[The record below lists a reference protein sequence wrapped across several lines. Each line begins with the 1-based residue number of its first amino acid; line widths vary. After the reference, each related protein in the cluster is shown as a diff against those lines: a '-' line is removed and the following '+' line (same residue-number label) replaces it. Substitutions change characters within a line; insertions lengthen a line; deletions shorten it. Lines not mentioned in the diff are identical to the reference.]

1 MQNISAVPGIP
12 EVVSKADMASLST
25 DGTMRASA
33 RALEESD
40 FCNCILEGRSCA
52 NAARIYKGLDA
63 GSSVLLCLL
72 KGHVNIEGAI
82 SCTDQK

>member
-12 EVVSKADMASLST
+12 EAVSLADMASLST

-40 FCNCILEGRSCA
+40 FCGCILESRSCA
-52 NAARIYKGLDA
+52 NAAKIYKGLDA
-63 GSSVLLCLL
+63 GSAVLLCRL
-72 KGHVNIEGAI
+72 KEHINIEGAM